1 MTAERSHWFTRK
13 WLHTID
19 VAPHVLVLAPSL
31 NHQNRKIVWFTTLL
45 LTQNSNICM
54 FYTFALLVY
63 MPIDVYVPP
72 LQRPSLTCLTNTSTT
87 LTVRVISRHSP
98 HNRDQRQLVCVC
110 ESALYA
116 TGQSQDMFLNISKWW
131 DDKTCTKLWGKVC
144 SQLSVPTLGI
154 NQSAPSPPD
163 GSCPPGPGNDAI
175 RTERLERGTLLS
187 LELKMPK
194 TDTLDALDD
203 AMTTILTINL

>member
-1 MTAERSHWFTRK
+1 
-13 WLHTID
+13 
-19 VAPHVLVLAPSL
+19 
-31 NHQNRKIVWFTTLL
+31 
-45 LTQNSNICM
+45 M

-175 RTERLERGTLLS
+175 RTQRLERGTLLS
-187 LELKMPK
+187 LELKRK
-194 TDTLDALDD
+194 YHEIDASCWPLNRWPPPVCVGLGLVRETCMVVIPPRE
-203 AMTTILTINL
+203 AL

>member
-1 MTAERSHWFTRK
+1 M
-13 WLHTID
+13 LPHTYW
-19 VAPHVLVLAPSL
+19 SL

-45 LTQNSNICM
+45 LTKNSNICM
-54 FYTFALLVY
+54 FCTFALLVY

-87 LTVRVISRHSP
+87 LNVRVISRHSP
-98 HNRDQRQLVCVC
+98 HNRDQRLLVCVY

-116 TGQSQDMFLNISKWW
+116 TGQRQDMFLNISKWW

-163 GSCPPGPGNDAI
+163 GTCPPGPGNDAI
-175 RTERLERGTLLS
+175 RTERLERGTL
-187 LELKMPK
+187 
-194 TDTLDALDD
+194 
-203 AMTTILTINL
+203 